1 AWRRLWVRAI
11 IFSPQNR
18 GEPHLILQLCRKVK
32 DEEPLKQVKASR
44 DGLRL
49 FRCSSGSRALRC
61 WAITSGSSLL
71 LYLAADSEEQ
81 TQDWMHTLREGLW
94 PTVHTSEDDP
104 HEVSLIDDEK
114 SFASGLLGVYGH
126 LVKTS
131 EGVLSIIH
139 PHWQGKQMRWR
150 LQDILDVKLIRKV
163 GEEED
168 HSGVFTLTVRSTRD
182 ETRILQFYSNTAILT
197 VDWIKTLLS
206 GDNKDDA
213 KSLSNK
219 SSVSSPHT
227 ETDSKTTLE
236 ATVSYAIVQKT
247 ETGTHLQ
254 DDTKDLYGKV
264 NKTSETQLS
273 KIPHAYLNASTNWAA
288 LNRTENSDDTENATA
303 DSGNDSDESSSDMYD
318 HVYEDLD
325 LLKDSR
331 TYTLYEEIDDDS
343 EYVPPEPPVL
353 PARLPQSSSCQK
365 VSGSEQDFN
374 GPLEKKQE
382 FKVDGESITANMS
395 LKTSPHSENEVSSKP
410 IFQRVDALALADP
423 RLQKLC
429 ESVSEALKLAEE
441 PAVAAIPS
449 KRPSILRKVVG
460 KTKIKS
466 HQVSPPVGKATT
478 NVQTPILKRT
488 VSEPD
493 LADKILSKDLPLQPF
508 DNPFNK
514 TKNEQET
521 KKPARHVPLEEML
534 KDSKPSHRKQH
545 RRGVSEGGFVY
556 GKPMQFPQIKS
567 DKSSSTSA
575 AQFTDQTEAEYIHM
589 S

>member
-1 AWRRLWVRAI
+1 MLCLLHNCSQAWRRLWVRAI

-18 GEPHLILQLCRKVK
+18 GEPHLILQLCRKAK

-71 LYLAADSEEQ
+71 LYLAADSEKE
-81 TQDWMHTLREGLW
+81 TQDWMYTLREGLW
-94 PTVHTSEDDP
+94 PTVHTSKDDP

-163 GEEED
+163 GGDEG

-182 ETRILQFYSNTAILT
+182 ETRILQFYSNTATLT

-206 GDNKDDA
+206 GENKDDA
-213 KSLSNK
+213 KSLSYK
-219 SSVSSPHT
+219 HSVASPHT
-227 ETDSKTTLE
+227 EADTQMTLE
-236 ATVSYAIVQKT
+236 TTVSYAAVQKT

-254 DDTKDLYGKV
+254 DDTKVDLYGKV
-264 NKTSETQLS
+264 NRTSETQLS
-273 KIPHAYLNASTNWAA
+273 KIPHAYLNASTNWATMK
-288 LNRTENSDDTENATA
+288 RTENSDDTENATA

-331 TYTLYEEIDDDS
+331 TYTLYEEIDDDGD
-343 EYVPPEPPVL
+343 YVPPEPPVL

-365 VSGSEQDFN
+365 VIGSEQDFN
-374 GPLEKKQE
+374 GSLEKKQKS
-382 FKVDGESITANMS
+382 KVDGESVTADVS
-395 LKTSPHSENEVSSKP
+395 LKKSSHSENEISSKP
-410 IFQRVDALALADP
+410 PKVDAPDP

-441 PAVAAIPS
+441 PALTAIPS

-460 KTKIKS
+460 KTKTKC
-466 HQVSPPVGKATT
+466 HQVSPPVGKART
-478 NVQTPILKRT
+478 NVQTPLLKRT

-493 LADKILSKDLPLQPF
+493 LADKILNSKDLPLQPF
-508 DNPFNK
+508 DNK
-514 TKNEQET
+514 QET

-534 KDSKPSHRKQH
+534 KDSKPAYRKQH

-556 GKPMQFPQIKS
+556 GKPMQFPQIES
-567 DKSSSTSA
+567 DKVC
-575 AQFTDQTEAEYIHM
+575 
-589 S
+589 